1 MCALRGNGAASGFL
15 RWALAGAIALAVA
28 AAPGTVAGD
37 SLRIVAVGDS
47 LMAGF
52 GVAPDEGF
60 VPQLQEWLSER
71 GAGVEL
77 VNAGV
82 SGDTTAGGLA
92 RLDWSVG
99 SDADGVVLSLG
110 ANDMLRGI
118 DPAQTRANLE
128 AMLSRLAER
137 GLHVLV
143 AGMRAG
149 ANLGPEY
156 RESFDSIYPDLAER
170 FRVPLYPFLLQG
182 AALEPELNQADGI
195 HPNAQ
200 GVAAI
205 VEGIGPFVLSLA
217 ESIRSS
223 M

>member
-1 MCALRGNGAASGFL
+1 MLRGNGAASGFL
-15 RWALAGAIALAVA
+15 RWTLAAFVAVA
-28 AAPGTVAGD
+28 APGALAGD

-52 GVAPDEGF
+52 GVALDDGF
-60 VPQLQEWLSER
+60 VPQLQKWLSEQ
-71 GAGVEL
+71 GADVEI

-92 RLDWSVG
+92 RLDWSVE
-99 SDADGVVLSLG
+99 SDADGVILSLG

-118 DPAQTRANLE
+118 DPAETRANLE
-128 AMLSRLAER
+128 AMLTRLAER

-149 ANLGPEY
+149 GNLGPEY
-156 RESFDSIYPDLAER
+156 RESFDAIYPDLAER

-182 AALEPELNQADGI
+182 VALEPALNQADGI
-195 HPNAQ
+195 HPNAE
-200 GVAAI
+200 GIAVI
-205 VEGIGPFVLSLA
+205 VEGIGPFVLALE
-217 ESIRSS
+217 ESIRSAR
-223 M
+223 